1 MMASAMHAASKP
13 ALHGRSLKL
22 HRACGFGEVSNL
34 AGQPQAVDSPS
45 VANTGTDLAIKY
57 LSIGVGSKSARQPV
71 SRGGARNRA
80 TRESHELTS
89 AQAAKLAAAA
99 HHASVIGLPFT
110 RLITIHWEAAGVPLA
125 SMAAATGRFTGLMAK
140 ALARRGSKTAWL
152 WVHENGDRKGGHC
165 HLLAHIR
172 ASDVAAIKRLQRR
185 WLLSITGKRY
195 RRRVIKGD
203 PIGRRLGLEA
213 TNPALLAEN
222 IISTLAYLLKGVVVD
237 APQAAALARLQP
249 GGRIIGKR
257 CAWSQN
263 IGNKARNGGVAV

>member
-1 MMASAMHAASKP
+1 MATAMHAATNS
-13 ALHGRSLKL
+13 AMHGRSLKL
-22 HRACGFGEVSNL
+22 HRASGFGEVSNL

-45 VANTGTDLAIKY
+45 AANAGTDLAITY
-57 LSIGVGSKSARQPV
+57 LSIGMGSNSPPQPV
-71 SRGGARNRA
+71 RRGGARNRS
-80 TRESHELTS
+80 TRESLELT
-89 AQAAKLAAAA
+89 AMQAAKLVAAA
-99 HHASVIGLPFT
+99 HHASAIGLPFT

-125 SMAAATGRFTGLMAK
+125 SMAAATGRFTGLLAK

-152 WVHENGDRKGGHC
+152 WVHENGERKGGHC

-172 ASDVAAIKRLQRR
+172 ASDVPAIKRLQRR
-185 WLLSITGKRY
+185 WLLSITGRCY

-222 IISTLAYLLKGVVVD
+222 INSTLAYLLKGVAVD

-257 CAWSQN
+257 CGCSQN
-263 IGNKARNGGVAV
+263 IGNKARNEWT